1 MRVTG
6 QLPRS
11 WFAYS
16 ERTGPPIGASIQYQ
30 GRWGTV
36 AGVRESGDML
46 EVEIDVDDD
55 VPDAL
60 TGVPGVSEDQLSLD
74 EDDGHG

>member
-6 QLPRS
+6 RLPRS

-16 ERTGPPIGASIQYQ
+16 ERMGPPIGAGIQYR

-36 AGVRESGDML
+36 ADVRETDGDML
-46 EVEIDVDDD
+46 EVDIDVPG
-55 VPDAL
+55 PDTL
-60 TGVPGVSEDQLSLD
+60 TGVPGSVSE
-74 EDDGHG
+74 EDL

>member
-1 MRVTG
+1 
-6 QLPRS
+6 
-11 WFAYS
+11 
-16 ERTGPPIGASIQYQ
+16 
-30 GRWGTV
+30 V

>member
-6 QLPRS
+6 RLPRS

-30 GRWGTV
+30 GRWGKV
-36 AGVRESGDML
+36 AGVREHGDML
-46 EVEIDVDDD
+46 EVDIDVDDG
-55 VPDAL
+55 PDTL
-60 TGVPGVSEDQLSLD
+60 TGVPGVGEGQLAID
-74 EDDGHG
+74 GGDDDG